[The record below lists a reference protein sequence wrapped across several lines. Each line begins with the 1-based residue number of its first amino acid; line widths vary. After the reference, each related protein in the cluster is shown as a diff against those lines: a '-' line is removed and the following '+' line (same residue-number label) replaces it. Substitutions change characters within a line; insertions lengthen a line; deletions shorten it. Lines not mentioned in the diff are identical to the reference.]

1 MDGLTDIISNVWDQ
15 GLFGIGVT
23 EIIVSVLIF
32 ITGAIARAF
41 FVGSILKRLEKLT
54 ADTESEI
61 DDVLLESLQKP
72 LGYIP
77 LTIAIYLIAVYLPLS
92 GMAELFATN
101 LIKAMIAFTIFSA
114 LANSVAPIF
123 QAFTNSTVLTE
134 SMTIWLERAARVIIW
149 VVGIGIIFDIFGI
162 QIGPLVAGLGLF
174 SVAVALGAQDFFK
187 NLISGLL
194 IIGEN
199 RFQPGDRIEVPG
211 QLHGMVEDIG
221 FRSTLIR
228 MFDTA
233 PMLVPN
239 KDLSDVSVINH
250 GSMIYRR
257 ISWTINLTYST
268 SQEQLLNICNAIS
281 EYIASS
287 DQFIVNPN
295 QESFA
300 RTEELAANSI
310 DLRVLCYSNP
320 VGFTDFSKIKQ
331 NLIFE
336 IIKIVRSNGSEFAY
350 PSRSIYIENNEGL
363 DVSKY
368 LTDDLSEKISN
379 DSNPQQGED

>member
-1 MDGLTDIISNVWDQ
+1 MSGLSEIISNVWEQ
-15 GLFGIGVT
+15 GLFGIGIT
-23 EIIVSVLIF
+23 EIIISLLIF
-32 ITGAIARAF
+32 IAGAIARAL
-41 FVGSILKRLEKLT
+41 FVGRVMKRLEKLT
-54 ADTESEI
+54 SNTDSEI
-61 DDVLLESLQKP
+61 DDVLLESLRRP

-77 LTIAIYLIAVYLPLS
+77 ITIAIYLIAVYLPLS
-92 GMAELFATN
+92 GIAEIFATN
-101 LIKAMIAFTIFSA
+101 LIKAMIAFTIFTA
-114 LANSVAPIF
+114 LANSVPPIF
-123 QAFTNSTVLTE
+123 QALTSSTVLTE
-134 SMTIWLERAARVIIW
+134 SMTKWLERAARVIIW
-149 VVGIGIIFDIFGI
+149 IVGIGIIFDIFGI

-211 QLHGMVEDIG
+211 HLHGIVEDIG

-250 GSMIYRR
+250 GNMIYRR
-257 ISWTINLTYST
+257 ISWTVNLTYST
-268 SQEQLLNICNAIS
+268 TQEQLLKICNDITNFI
-281 EYIASS
+281 ESS
-287 DQFIVNPN
+287 DQFIENPN

-300 RTEELAANSI
+300 RTEELGASSI

-336 IIKIVRSNGSEFAY
+336 IIKIVRNNGSEFAY
-350 PSRSIYIENNEGL
+350 PSRSIYIENADAL
-363 DVSKY
+363 DPEMY
-368 LTDDLSEKISN
+368 LTDDLAEKINAS
-379 DSNPQQGED
+379 SNPQQGED